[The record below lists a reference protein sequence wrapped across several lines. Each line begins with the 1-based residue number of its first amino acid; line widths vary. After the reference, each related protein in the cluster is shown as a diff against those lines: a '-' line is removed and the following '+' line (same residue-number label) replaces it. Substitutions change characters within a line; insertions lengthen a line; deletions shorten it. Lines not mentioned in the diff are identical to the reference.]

1 MTSQV
6 SRVSKSSLVK
16 GFVNILS
23 NLTTPVRAREAAL
36 WTDAEAILCLLE
48 RVGVRFDVP
57 AYERALARER
67 ERERKRRATAQGQFE
82 SAALSLDAM
91 PDLDTDECE
100 SWLSDGGRGAAAI
113 RGEAPETEDA
123 GDSRQKRMD
132 RAKHKVMRN
141 APECLET
148 FWLIIRNGKNRKESI
163 WQMTKTTT
171 SRKRKSGT
179 RRNTAIGTT

>member
-6 SRVSKSSLVK
+6 SLVSKSSLVK

-57 AYERALARER
+57 AYERALAREQD
-67 ERERKRRATAQGQFE
+67 RERKHRATEQGRFE

-100 SWLSDGGRGAAAI
+100 SWLTDGGRGAEAI
-113 RGEAPETEDA
+113 RGETPEQEDGA
-123 GDSRQKRMD
+123 DTRRKRLN
-132 RAKHKVMRN
+132 RARMAVTRN
-141 APECLET
+141 MPECLTT
-148 FWLIIRNGKNRKESI
+148 FRLVIKNGTNRKESI
-163 WQMTKTTT
+163 WELMKE
-171 SRKRKSGT
+171 RPNGT
-179 RRNTAIGTT
+179 RRNTATVHS

>member
-1 MTSQV
+1 MTSYV
-6 SRVSKSSLVK
+6 SQVSKSSLVK
-16 GFVNILS
+16 GLVYIPGI
-23 NLTTPVRAREAAL
+23 LTTPARARKASL

-48 RVGVRFDVP
+48 RFGVRFDTS

-67 ERERKRRATAQGQFE
+67 ERERKRRATVQGRFE

-100 SWLSDGGRGAAAI
+100 SWLTDGGRGAAAI
-113 RGEAPETEDA
+113 RGETPEPEDT
-123 GDSRQKRMD
+123 GDTRRKRLD
-132 RAKHKVMRN
+132 WAKHRVMRK
-141 APECLET
+141 APECLRT
-148 FWLIIRNGKNRKESI
+148 FWLVIRNGRNRKESI

>member
-36 WTDAEAILCLLE
+36 RTDAEAILCLLE

-67 ERERKRRATAQGQFE
+67 ERERKHRATEQGWFE

-100 SWLSDGGRGAAAI
+100 SWLSDGGRGAETI
-113 RGEAPETEDA
+113 RSEAPETEDA
-123 GDSRQKRMD
+123 GDTRRKRLN
-132 RAKHKVMRN
+132 RARMAVTRN
-141 APECLET
+141 MPECLTT
-148 FWLIIRNGKNRKESI
+148 FRLVIKNGTNRKESI
-163 WQMTKTTT
+163 WELMKGQPN
-171 SRKRKSGT
+171 GT
-179 RRNTAIGTT
+179 RRNTATVHN

>member
-1 MTSQV
+1 MTSHV
-6 SRVSKSSLVK
+6 SQVSKSSLVK
-16 GFVNILS
+16 GLVYVPGI
-23 NLTTPVRAREAAL
+23 LTTPVCAREARL
-36 WTDAEAILCLLE
+36 WADAEAILCHLE
-48 RVGVRFDVP
+48 RLGVRFDVP

-67 ERERKRRATAQGQFE
+67 ERERKRRATAQGRFE

-100 SWLSDGGRGAAAI
+100 SWLTDAGRGAAAI
-113 RGEAPETEDA
+113 RGETPEPEDT
-123 GDSRQKRMD
+123 GDTRRKRLD
-132 RAKHKVMRN
+132 WAKHRIMRK

-148 FWLIIRNGKNRKESI
+148 FWLVIRNGRNRKESI

>member
-1 MTSQV
+1 MTSYV
-6 SRVSKSSLVK
+6 SQVSKSSLVK
-16 GFVNILS
+16 GSVCILC
-23 NLTTPVRAREAAL
+23 NLTTHVRAREARL
-36 WTDAEAILCLLE
+36 WADAEAVLCLLE
-48 RVGVRFDVP
+48 RVGVRFDAP

-100 SWLSDGGRGAAAI
+100 SWLTDGGRGAATI
-113 RGEAPETEDA
+113 RGETPEPEDA
-123 GDSRQKRMD
+123 GDTRRKRLD
-132 RAKHKVMRN
+132 RAKHRIMRK

-148 FWLIIRNGKNRKESI
+148 FWLVIRNGRNRKESI

-171 SRKRKSGT
+171 SRRRKSGT
-179 RRNTAIGTT
+179 RRNIAIGTT

>member
-1 MTSQV
+1 MTSYVSQV
-6 SRVSKSSLVK
+6 SESSLVK
-16 GFVNILS
+16 GLVYIPGF
-23 NLTTPVRAREAAL
+23 LTTHVRAREARL

-67 ERERKRRATAQGQFE
+67 ERERKRRATEQGRFE

-100 SWLSDGGRGAAAI
+100 SWLTDGGHGAEAI

>member
-1 MTSQV
+1 MTSYVSQV
-6 SRVSKSSLVK
+6 SESSLVK
-16 GFVNILS
+16 GLVYIPGF
-23 NLTTPVRAREAAL
+23 LTTHVRAREARL

-48 RVGVRFDVP
+48 RTDVRFDVP

-100 SWLSDGGRGAAAI
+100 SWLTDGGRGAETI

-132 RAKHKVMRN
+132 RAKHRVMRK

-148 FWLIIRNGKNRKESI
+148 FWLIIRNGRNRKESI
-163 WQMTKTTT
+163 WELMKSRT
-171 SRKRKSGT
+171 SKGRPNGLPRKC
-179 RRNTAIGTT
+179 AIGTT

>member
-1 MTSQV
+1 MTSYV
-6 SRVSKSSLVK
+6 SQVSKSSLVK
-16 GFVNILS
+16 GLVYIPG
-23 NLTTPVRAREAAL
+23 NLTTHVRAREAAL
-36 WTDAEAILCLLE
+36 WADAEAILCLLE
-48 RVGVRFDVP
+48 RLGVRFDVS

-67 ERERKRRATAQGQFE
+67 ERERKRRATEQGRFE

-100 SWLSDGGRGAAAI
+100 SWLTDGGRGAEAI
-113 RGEAPETEDA
+113 RGETPEPEEGTDT
-123 GDSRQKRMD
+123 RRKRLD
-132 RAKHKVMRN
+132 WAKHRIMRK

-148 FWLIIRNGKNRKESI
+148 FWLVIRNGRNRKESI